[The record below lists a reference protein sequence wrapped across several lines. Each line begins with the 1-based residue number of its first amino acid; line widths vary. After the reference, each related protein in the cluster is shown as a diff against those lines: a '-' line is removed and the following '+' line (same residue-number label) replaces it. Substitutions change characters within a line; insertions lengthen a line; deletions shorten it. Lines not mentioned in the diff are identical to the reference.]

1 MSGENCLL
9 IEVFNCLFMI
19 KTVNNVFFSL
29 FFLCDIQQIRYIS
42 QTQGLPGE
50 HLLNAGTKT
59 VRFFCKEPDSPYAAW
74 RLKVRFISTLAKYCK
89 CRRYGTFSSIFVSAK
104 ADSFY
109 LMSFNKLNGAE
120 LNKSKVG
127 LFVPVVRTKW

>member
-9 IEVFNCLFMI
+9 IEVFNRLFMI
-19 KTVNNVFFSL
+19 KTVNIVFFL

-89 CRRYGTFSSIFVSAK
+89 CHRYGTFSSIFVSAK
-104 ADSFY
+104 ADF
-109 LMSFNKLNGAE
+109 LFNAIQQMKRGRI
-120 LNKSKVG
+120 K
-127 LFVPVVRTKW
+127 